1 MDTEEKS
8 IKVGK
13 SGIKDRKKVEVQGLL
28 ITPRKKIETLI
39 LVQTGWLSEYF
50 EYEEQFGQFLGC
62 EYHVYITN
70 FRKNGAFEAERS
82 LDDFAQIDKSIR
94 KELKP
99 EYVFYIGHGFG
110 MNVVVG
116 AMNKHNL
123 TPDGLYGICA
133 CPSYADTTT
142 HDSNPEHESFA
153 QRVIDTVSGL
163 YPTHF
168 LPLGLGPMELSLKDY
183 YISEPVKFAIGG
195 NDEVLNTNDPAVA
208 QRFISYFSQYPL
220 SSSQIFSGRNHGF
233 NCDNNLT
240 PFNRDESMEL
250 ILDIRKFITSVLSSE
265 KTKMTSAG
273 KR

>member
-1 MDTEEKS
+1 MITEERT

-13 SGIKDRKKVEVQGLL
+13 SGAKDRKKAEVSGLL
-28 ITPRKKIETLI
+28 IAPHKKIETLI
-39 LVQTGWLSEYF
+39 LVQTGWLSDYFDYQEYF
-50 EYEEQFGQFLGC
+50 GQYLGC
-62 EYHVYITN
+62 EFGVYITN
-70 FRKNGAFEAERS
+70 FRKNGAFDAQRC
-82 LDDFAQIDKSIR
+82 LDDFAQIDKSLR

-99 EYVFYIGHGFG
+99 NLVFYIGHGLG

-123 TPDGLYGICA
+123 APDGLYGICA

-142 HDSNPEHESFA
+142 HDSNPDHESLA
-153 QRVIDTVSGL
+153 QKVINTVSRF

-183 YISEPVKFAIGG
+183 HISEPVRFAIGG

-220 SSSQIFSGRNHGF
+220 SSSQIFRGRNHGF
-233 NCDNNLT
+233 NCDGGLT
-240 PFNRDESMEL
+240 PFNRDEPMEL
-250 ILDIRKFITSVLSSE
+250 VVDILEFVKRIISSQ
-265 KTKMTSAG
+265 KSDLRVQSG
-273 KR
+273 